1 MDSSARVK
9 LLAALLGLVFLGSV
23 VYLVLGGK
31 DDDAP
36 AAKPA
41 KPRGTGAAAA
51 PLPGRDYPRCPECGK
66 ELPSSGECPYCT
78 FKKKK
83 KPDGSDEEPVSRT
96 GRFLAWSMVG
106 ITGALGAFHLGRIV
120 RQHRRAARAGAGEEP
135 QLKMRCPH
143 CKRRVRFAARLAH
156 RYGFCPTCRQP
167 IQFKPEASYF

>member
-9 LLAALLGLVFLGSV
+9 LLAALLGLAFLGSV

-51 PLPGRDYPRCPECGK
+51 APLPGRDYPRCPECGR
-66 ELPSSGECPYCT
+66 ELPNSGECPYCM
-78 FKKKK
+78 FKKKRK
-83 KPDGSDEEPVSRT
+83 ADGSEEVPVSRT
-96 GRFLAWSMVG
+96 GRFLAWSLIG
-106 ITGALGAFHLGRIV
+106 ITGALGAFHLGRLL
-120 RQHRRAARAGAGEEP
+120 RQHRRAAGADGEP
-135 QLKMRCPH
+135 QLKTRCPH
-143 CKRRVRFAARLAH
+143 CKRRVRFAARLAD

-167 IQFKPEASYF
+167 IQFKPETSYF